1 MRIINQDKT
10 KSIEFENYDVSV
22 DGKYIISVGV
32 SKMILGQYITENRA
46 RGVFDEIH
54 EAYTAKTPIYIMPI
68 S

>member
-10 KSIEFENYDVSV
+10 KSIEFENYDISV

-32 SKMILGQYITENRA
+32 SKMILGQYNTENSA
-46 RGVFDEIH
+46 RGVFDEIQ
-54 EAYTAKTPIYIMPI
+54 EAYTAKTQIYIMPI

>member
-10 KSIEFENYDVSV
+10 NSIEFENHDIFV

-32 SKMILGQYITENRA
+32 SKMMLGQYNTENRE
-46 RGVFDEIH
+46 RRVFDEIH

>member
-22 DGKYIISVGV
+22 DDNYIHASGMSNIMLGKYS
-32 SKMILGQYITENRA
+32 TEERTS
-46 RGVFDEIH
+46 GVFDDIH
-54 EAYTAKTPIYIMPI
+54 KAYMAKIPVYIMPI

>member
-10 KSIEFENYDVSV
+10 KSIEFENHDISV

-32 SKMILGQYITENRA
+32 SKMILGQYNTENRA

-54 EAYTAKTPIYIMPI
+54 EAYTGKMPFYIMPI

>member
-10 KSIEFENYDVSV
+10 KSIEFENYDISV

-32 SKMILGQYITENRA
+32 SKMILGQYKTENRA

-54 EAYTAKTPIYIMPI
+54 EAYTAMTPIYIMPI

>member
-10 KSIEFENYDVSV
+10 KSIEFENHDIFV
-22 DGKYIISVGV
+22 DGIYIISVGV
-32 SKMILGQYITENRA
+32 SKMILGKYNTENRA

-54 EAYTAKTPIYIMPI
+54 EAYTSKTTIYIMPI

>member
-10 KSIEFENYDVSV
+10 KSIEFENYDIYV

-32 SKMILGQYITENRA
+32 PKMILGQYNTENRA

-54 EAYTAKTPIYIMPI
+54 EAYTAKTQIYIMPI

>member
-1 MRIINQDKT
+1 MRIINQEKK
-10 KSIEFENYDVSV
+10 KSIEFENYDISV

-32 SKMILGQYITENRA
+32 SKMILGQYNTENRA

-54 EAYTAKTPIYIMPI
+54 EAYTAKTQIYIIPI

>member
-1 MRIINQDKT
+1 MRIISQDKT
-10 KSIEFENYDVSV
+10 RSIEFENHDVYV

-32 SKMILGQYITENRA
+32 SKMLLGKYITENRA

-54 EAYTAKTPIYIMPI
+54 EVYTAKTPIYIMPI